1 MTQTRL
7 LSFEEGLTRSNG

>member
-7 LSFEEGLTRSNG
+7 